1 MGGAVGQRLRP
12 LLLRATS
19 TTRIQTSVSGIPA
32 LIVAASLTI
41 CSLPRLERSPC
52 RTSASAP
59 ACSPIAQTPIVT
71 GYHSAQST
79 RTVLARRAEVRVRR
93 RRRRAHGQSRHRQ
106 QGPPL
111 LGVPEQPTL
120 RLLRMGR
127 RPVHIHLA
135 SRRAPLIW
143 GRAARVDTRQ
153 ARRER
158 PQAVP
163 LRAVRGAEGDAER
176 GQ

>member
-1 MGGAVGQRLRP
+1 MGGAVELCLRP
-12 LLLRATS
+12 LLLRSTS

-32 LIVAASLTI
+32 LVVAASLTI
-41 CSLPRLERSPC
+41 CSLQRLERSPC
-52 RTSASAP
+52 RTSAAP

-71 GYHSAQST
+71 GYHSTQST
-79 RTVLARRAEVRVRR
+79 RTVLARGAEVRVRR

-127 RPVHIHLA
+127 RPVHVHLA
-135 SRRAPLIW
+135 SRGAPLLR